1 LGGREPDWGGGS
13 LHEADRA
20 NVDSEFLV
28 WGTNVQGGHID
39 DGQAGGLGGFVLDD
53 CLAPGSGVTLG

>member
-1 LGGREPDWGGGS
+1 MGGREPDWGGGS